1 MCRKGAIR
9 VQQVIL
15 YSRKQCHLCED
26 ARIIL
31 QELQQDYSFEIKEKD
46 IDSNDEWTQNF
57 GLMIPVVEIDGEIIQ
72 YGQIDSFTVSECLR
86 KKVDAI

>member
-1 MCRKGAIR
+1 M
-9 VQQVIL
+9 QQVIL